1 MKRMI
6 GRVSF
11 VLLTLI
17 LIGVISIVV
26 IKPSVFS
33 TNQQADVS
41 LVKDRLVELT
51 ELTTLK
57 YEYSNVIVSRN
68 TTSVSLIGLKDVKLA
83 EAIKLIEYSGYLKA
97 GTDLSNMEVSYNDTT
112 EQLNVTVPHST
123 ILDNVANTDGAK
135 VTDVKGTLFS
145 DYPSQL
151 IFDEINKEKEKME
164 KVKIEQGL
172 LTEADKRI
180 EEFLTE
186 FLKNSGYETVAIEF
200 E

>member
-17 LIGVISIVV
+17 LIGIIAIVV

-68 TTSVSLIGLKDVKLA
+68 STKVPLVEIKIA

-123 ILDNVANTDGAK
+123 ILDNVANTDDAK

-151 IFDEINKEKEKME
+151 IFDEINKEKAKME
-164 KVKIEQGL
+164 KTKIEQGL
-172 LTEADKRI
+172 LTEADERI
-180 EEFLTE
+180 EAFLTE

-200 E
+200 K

>member
-17 LIGVISIVV
+17 LIGVIAIVV

-97 GTDLSNMEVSYNDTT
+97 GTDLSNMEVSYNDRTDK
-112 EQLNVTVPHST
+112 LNVTVPHST
-123 ILDNVANTDGAK
+123 ILDNVANTDDAK

-151 IFDEINKEKEKME
+151 IFDEINKEKAKME
-164 KVKIEQGL
+164 KTKIDQGL
-172 LTEADKRI
+172 LTEADERI
-180 EEFLTE
+180 EAFLTE

-200 E
+200 K

>member
-6 GRVSF
+6 GKVSF
-11 VLLTLI
+11 ILLMLV
-17 LIGVISIVV
+17 LIGVIAIVV
-26 IKPSVFS
+26 IKPSIFS
-33 TNQQADVS
+33 TNQHADVS

-68 TTSVSLIGLKDVKLA
+68 TTSVSLIGLKEVKLA

-97 GTDLSNMEVSYNDTT
+97 GTDLSKMDVSYNDTT

-123 ILDNVANTDGAK
+123 ILDNVANTDDAK

-151 IFDEINKEKEKME
+151 IFDEINKEKAKME
-164 KVKIEQGL
+164 KAKIEQGL

>member
-17 LIGVISIVV
+17 LIGVIAIVV

-51 ELTTLK
+51 ELATLK

-68 TTSVSLIGLKDVKLA
+68 STKVPLVEIKIA

-123 ILDNVANTDGAK
+123 ILDNVANTDDAK

-151 IFDEINKEKEKME
+151 IFDEINKEKAKME
-164 KVKIEQGL
+164 KTKIEQGL
-172 LTEADKRI
+172 LIEADERI
-180 EEFLTE
+180 EAFLTE
-186 FLKNSGYETVAIEF
+186 FLKNSGYESVAIEF
-200 E
+200 K